1 MTESLSSDSRSR
13 DPRGNHSSTGGLP
26 DGGLP
31 GGDVPDRDV
40 QGSRQPDGDVP
51 DSDVPTR
58 NSGNAGPA
66 ESEASVP
73 LDTSASSGSAEAS
86 LARSTAG
93 MAAGIISSR
102 ILGVVRA
109 AMILAVVGTS
119 PAGDA
124 WDVANTLPN
133 IIYLLLAGGVIN
145 AVLVPQI
152 TRAASHADGGR
163 EYVDRLLTIAI
174 AGVALVA
181 VVFTLGAGLLVRLY
195 SAPNWTADTRSL
207 GTAFAV
213 ICLPQIFFY
222 GLYTLLGQVLNAR
235 NHFAAYMWAPVLANL
250 VAIAG
255 MAFFLVVYPKQ
266 APVESWTSPMVWV
279 LAGSATAG
287 VAAQALVLIV
297 PLWRSGFRFSLRW
310 GIRGVGLRTASR
322 VALWTFAAL
331 GVAAAGFVV
340 TSQVTTYA
348 GQAGALAHLNVPGKI
363 SYSNAFL
370 IFMLPHSLVTVTL
383 VTALFTRMS
392 KAASERD
399 LEGVRADIGR
409 GMRLTAVATVP
420 ATVGAFV
427 LGSAATATLYQ
438 GTSEASTQGIAAVM
452 MAMMLGLVPFGVLF
466 LLQRV
471 FYAFEDART
480 PFRIQVVVTAVA
492 TVANLL
498 SLLLP
503 LHLIAVGVG
512 VGQSLSNL
520 AGMALALVLVRRRVN
535 GLPLAVVTR
544 TYVRLFAA
552 SMVAAVVA
560 YPVQRGL
567 GHVVEGRVQAPLS
580 LLAGGVVF
588 AGVYV
593 LVARRLRVHEI
604 EDLLGPILARARR
617 ALPGR

>member
-1 MTESLSSDSRSR
+1 MTESLSRDSRSKGSPGDDVPSD
-13 DPRGNHSSTGGLP
+13 DPP
-26 DGGLP
+26 DGGLTSRPVPSGDSP
-31 GGDVPDRDV
+31 GTEAPV
-40 QGSRQPDGDVP
+40 QSGS
-51 DSDVPTR
+51 SL
-58 NSGNAGPA
+58 
-66 ESEASVP
+66 P
-73 LDTSASSGSAEAS
+73 LDTSPASGSPEAS

-93 MAAGIISSR
+93 MAAGIITSR

-109 AMILAVVGTS
+109 AMVLAVVGTS
-119 PAGDA
+119 TAGDA

-152 TRAASHADGGR
+152 TRAASHPDGGR

-174 AGVALVA
+174 AGVAVVA

-195 SAPNWTADTRSL
+195 SAPNWVADTRAL

-235 NHFAAYMWAPVLANL
+235 NHFAAYMWAPVLANV
-250 VAIAG
+250 VAIGG
-255 MAFFLVVYPKQ
+255 MAFFLVAYPHQ
-266 APVESWTSPMVWV
+266 APVDSWTSPMVWV

-287 VAAQALVLIV
+287 VAAQALVLLI
-297 PLWRSGFRFSLRW
+297 PLWRSGFRFTPRW
-310 GIRGVGLRTASR
+310 GVRGFGLRTAST

-331 GVAAAGFVV
+331 GVAAIGFVV

-348 GQAGALAHLNVPGKI
+348 GQEGTLASVDVPGKI

-392 KAASERD
+392 RAAGEGD
-399 LEGVRADIGR
+399 LDSVRADVGR

-427 LGSAATATLYQ
+427 LGSVATATLYQ
-438 GTSEASTQGIAAVM
+438 GSSAASTEGIAAVM

-471 FYAFEDART
+471 FYAFEDAKT
-480 PFRIQVVVTAVA
+480 PFRIQIVVTIVA
-492 TVANLL
+492 TIANLL

-512 VGQSLSNL
+512 LGQTLSNV
-520 AGMALALVLVRRRVN
+520 AGMFVGLVLVRRRLN

-552 SMVAAVVA
+552 SAVAAAMA
-560 YPVQRGL
+560 YPVQLGL
-567 GHVVEGRVQAPLS
+567 GQVLQGGLQAPVR
-580 LLAGGVVF
+580 LLAGALVF
-588 AGVYV
+588 GGVYV

-604 EDLLGPILARARR
+604 DDLLGPILDRARR
-617 ALPGR
+617 ALPRRAGTLG